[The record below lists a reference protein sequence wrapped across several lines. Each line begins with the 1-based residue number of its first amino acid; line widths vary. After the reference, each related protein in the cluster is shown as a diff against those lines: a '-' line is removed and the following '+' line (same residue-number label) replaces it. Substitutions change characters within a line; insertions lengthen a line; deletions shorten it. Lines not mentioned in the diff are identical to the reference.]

1 MGLRQKA
8 PERLWRGSAA
18 STDPHACGG
27 APLPIDIAGAT
38 CGEYLTVDLHL
49 SVPRLTRRWSFPCP
63 PIAPT
68 FCSSCPISCA
78 SIFSAVMAL
87 SFIDTPH
94 IDSLCDSG
102 VRYEKA
108 CASSPVCVPMRSTL
122 LTGLNAIRTG
132 VLGNGQLSLVAKE
145 PSHFY
150 AVFRFWGM
158 TANTSISKSSSGC
171 ESALTTRSVDVGW
184 MPLKCRLSTG

>member
-1 MGLRQKA
+1 MPANRPNLLFIMPDQLR
-8 PERLWRGSAA
+8 PDFLS
-18 STDPHACGG
+18 CYG
-27 APLPIDIAGAT
+27 A
-38 CGEYLTVDLHL
+38 
-49 SVPRLTRRWSFPCP
+49 
-63 PIAPT
+63 
-68 FCSSCPISCA
+68 
-78 SIFSAVMAL
+78 

-122 LTGLNAIRTG
+122 LTGLSAIRTG

-150 AVFRFWGM
+150 PVFRFCGM

-171 ESALTTRSVDVGW
+171 ESALTTRSVEVGW
-184 MPLKCRLSTG
+184 IPLKCRLSTG